1 MATHND
7 IRVNGI
13 TITSEQVN
21 EELQYHPASN
31 IIEARYEATKAL
43 VIRELL
49 LQQAAGMGLAAKEE
63 ALKRPDEII
72 DVLLNEEIKV
82 PTPDKETCEH
92 YYQQNK
98 HKFCTSALFE
108 VAHILYLAPPENAD
122 KFAEAKA
129 KAEAALER
137 IKVNPTLFADIA
149 REESACSSATEGG
162 HIGQISKG
170 QTLPSFEAALFKM
183 AAGEISQAPV
193 ATEVGYHIIYVL
205 KKVEGEQLE
214 FVTVEKWIQDFLT
227 SKSWEIAFQQYLQL
241 LAGQAVIDGFTLP
254 QTDSPLVQ

>member
-1 MATHND
+1 MATHD
-7 IRVNGI
+7 GIRVNGI
-13 TITSEQVN
+13 VITSEQIN
-21 EELQYHPASN
+21 EELQYHPAGN

-72 DVLLNEEIKV
+72 DALLSQEIKV
-82 PTPDKETCEH
+82 PAPDKEACAR

-108 VAHILYLAPPENAD
+108 VAHILYLAPPEDAE

-129 KAEAALER
+129 RAEIALER
-137 IKVNPTLFADIA
+137 IKANPALFEGIA

-162 HIGQISKG
+162 RIGQISKG
-170 QTLPSFEAALFKM
+170 QTLPAFEAALFKM
-183 AAGEISQAPV
+183 KEGEISQEPV
-193 ATEVGYHIIYVL
+193 ATEVGYHVIRVL

-214 FVTVEKWIQDFLT
+214 FATVENWIQDFIA
-227 SKSWEIAFQQYLQL
+227 SKSWETAFHQYLQL
-241 LAGQAVIDGFTLP
+241 LAGQSIIDGFTLP
-254 QTDSPLVQ
+254 QADSPLVQ